1 MRVGIDLGTTYSLV
15 ARMDPEGRPV
25 LIPDHAE
32 SDVLHTPS
40 VVHIAQNAAFVGR
53 LAEALLEQDPK
64 LQVVRFFKRSMGDP
78 TPVFYDDNGAAWY
91 AEGVTALVLRKLGF
105 DAEASSSVRVEEA
118 VITVPAHFSDPQR
131 RAVLAAATLADLAVA
146 GLVEEPVA
154 AALHYGVTAGVQDQ
168 VLLVYDFGGGTFD
181 ATAMSMDSRGVY
193 VLAKTGLT
201 ELGGKEFDEKVGEM
215 VLGQFERALGAPLP
229 TGARTL
235 LELRRVSEDLK
246 IELCLPGKT
255 RVRRLVLLGGQAVE
269 VEITRAEFEAA
280 IKDALDLAE
289 AEMMRCLRD
298 AGLRPEDV
306 GSLLLVGGSSLVPVV
321 EERMRKVFG
330 RPGQQVFYHEPSK
343 AVAYGAA
350 LHAHQLAGEAEMY
363 NLPPELRGVSGYNVG
378 VRALDPGTGRV
389 AVDTLIKK
397 NMPLPSKA
405 RKTYFTTRPGQERM
419 VLDFVQYRDS
429 REDLINLGQ
438 LVIGP
443 LSAPRANYPIEV
455 TTEYREDGTVAAQAY
470 DAQTGVELQQEFGRD
485 SADGTAHLASQRG
498 LVRSTVINNVIS

>member
-25 LIPDHAE
+25 LVPDHAE
-32 SDVLHTPS
+32 SDVFHTPS

-53 LAEALLEQDPK
+53 LAEALLEQDPNR
-64 LQVVRFFKRSMGDP
+64 QVVRFFKRLMGEA

-91 AEGVTALVLRKLGF
+91 PEGVAALVLRKLAY
-105 DAEASSSVRVEEA
+105 DAEASVSTRVDEV

-131 RAVLAAATLADLAVA
+131 RAVLASATLADLSVL

-154 AALHYGVTAGVQDQ
+154 AALHYGVTAGIQDQ
-168 VLLVYDFGGGTFD
+168 VMLVYDFGGGTFD
-181 ATAMSMDSRGVY
+181 ATVMSMDARGVY

-215 VLGQFERALGAPLP
+215 VLTQFERALGAPLP

-235 LELRRVSEDLK
+235 LELRRVAEEIK
-246 IELCLPGKT
+246 IELCVPGKT
-255 RVRRLVLLGGQAVE
+255 RVRKLVMLGGQAVE
-269 VEITRAEFEAA
+269 VEITRAEFERS
-280 IKDALDLAE
+280 IQDALDLTE
-289 AEMMRCLRD
+289 AEMMRCLQD

-306 GSLLLVGGSSLVPVV
+306 NSLLLVGGSSLVPAV
-321 EERMRKVFG
+321 EERLRARFG
-330 RPGQQVFYHEPSK
+330 RPGQNVFYHEPSK

-350 LHAHQLAGEAEMY
+350 LHAHQLSGEAEMY

-378 VRALDPGTGRV
+378 VRTLDPTTGRV

-397 NMPLPSKA
+397 NMPLPSKV
-405 RKTYFTTRPGQERM
+405 RKTYFTSRAGQERI
-419 VLDFVQYRDS
+419 VLDFVQYRETRD
-429 REDLINLGQ
+429 ELIPLGQ

-443 LSAPRANYPIEV
+443 LAAARANYPIEV
-455 TTEYREDGTVAAQAY
+455 TTEYREDGTVAVQAY

-485 SADGTAHLASQRG
+485 SADGTAHLASQRA
-498 LVRSTVINNVIS
+498 LVRATVINNVIS